1 MTRVQ
6 FYCWCIYVS
15 LRACERAGA
24 CGCMCISVRFTELA
38 FFFLPSLL
46 PPFFGGGW
54 VGEWGDLGITGGV
67 GVGGGWVMIIVH
79 SNCVILVEVRDGA
92 CRHH

>member
-6 FYCWCIYVS
+6 FHCWCIYVS
-15 LRACERAGA
+15 LRACERARARA

-46 PPFFGGGW
+46 PPFFLGG
-54 VGEWGDLGITGGV
+54 
-67 GVGGGWVMIIVH
+67 
-79 SNCVILVEVRDGA
+79 RDGGSGEISG
-92 CRHH
+92 